1 MKKLLSV
8 LVVALLF
15 VGDQEIRAETINAC
29 VNRFSGRTTIL
40 EPFSKKTQCRF
51 WENLVTWSQNGN
63 GGEQPTRK
71 IQYATGLGDPDSRDE
86 GLVNGRILDFIK
98 TQNDTAIR
106 ISYTDNFR
114 VIGELPLGKGCSWEI
129 QVDGDSCPSGKLV
142 YNYFATLTD
151 SNQLRSHTVVG
162 YCEGLSVGMH
172 QVTVFVTPLRVDS
185 DCFTGF
191 GFEPEPSRW
200 VIEVEEVN

>member
-1 MKKLLSV
+1 MRIIYNTFFI
-8 LVVALLF
+8 A
-15 VGDQEIRAETINAC
+15 I
-29 VNRFSGRTTIL
+29 TIL
-40 EPFSKKTQCRF
+40 AMLFLGSYVDTYSAAAKERGARIGKLDCIEGEFAQFNGEKWVCSEP
-51 WENLVTWSQNGN
+51 
-63 GGEQPTRK
+63 PMRK

-86 GLVNGRILDFIK
+86 GLVNGRILDFNK
-98 TQNDTAIR
+98 TYNDTVIR

-114 VIGELPLGKGCSWEI
+114 VIGESPFGKGCSWEI

-142 YNYFATLTD
+142 YNYFAVLTD

-172 QVTVFVTPLRVDS
+172 KVTVLVTPLRVDS